1 MQYRP
6 VEIWA
11 RLTPSLAAETELM
24 EGSSSAA
31 IKSLCSF
38 MQTDPDAL
46 VTIATFET
54 ELEASFARGALQAV
68 GISALVPTESQGT
81 FSGLSRRPGLGRAEL
96 KVFETDRE
104 RALAELR
111 RMRVK
116 VVANTPSVKSTPK
129 SHCFVG
135 LPFRVDPTC

>member
-1 MQYRP
+1 
-6 VEIWA
+6 
-11 RLTPSLAAETELM
+11 
-24 EGSSSAA
+24 
-31 IKSLCSF
+31 

-54 ELEASFARGALQAV
+54 ELESSFARGALEAV

-81 FSGLSRRPGLGRAEL
+81 FSGLYGRTGLGRAAL

-104 RALAELR
+104 RALVELR

-116 VVANTPSVKSTPK
+116 VVE
-129 SHCFVG
+129 
-135 LPFRVDPTC
+135 PTHRA

>member
-1 MQYRP
+1 
-6 VEIWA
+6 
-11 RLTPSLAAETELM
+11 
-24 EGSSSAA
+24 
-31 IKSLCSF
+31 

-81 FSGLSRRPGLGRAEL
+81 FSGLYGRTGLGRAEL

-116 VVANTPSVKSTPK
+116 VVE
-129 SHCFVG
+129 
-135 LPFRVDPTC
+135 PTHRA